1 MIHLKTKVHDSQ
13 TLEFKIGY
21 ETEPNISVSEFKV
34 DLWMFIPGNLEANE
48 RTYAANTFYEDL
60 KTRLRLITPHYT
72 LKQLAKASA
81 LPYGRLHDAMRYPQN
96 LDAFRHEI
104 CMVCNILKSSLRDE
118 VEKILRETG
127 AAQREELLFS
137 FIPTLRQVMNIYHNL
152 AEEISTLPG
161 DSLRNYKR
169 GDEFL
174 CQTIRHYLYCRTE
187 EFHKKELNLYLLELQ
202 DYMESQGYSLPQ
214 PKGSKQSRDFL
225 HRYATLKKFIES
237 DLFIRTHNKHSG
249 FLLEQLMFM
258 LSAGMAMGF
267 ALLVN
272 FYTKDAANK
281 YSLPLI
287 LLMVVSYMFKDRI
300 KDWVRNLFHNR
311 SGEVF
316 FDRRQRLEMN
326 GIDIGSS
333 RQSFD
338 YLAPDKVP
346 QSIQECK
353 QRSMELNE
361 PDDIQRE
368 EVVHYSRTIRLRRNL
383 IQHLSH
389 HPLSGVD
396 EICRLNLNRLMRWM
410 DNPNITAYHS
420 AKDGSVERFNAPRT
434 YEIHLVMGNVLNGK
448 SDFFSYRVELN
459 RDGII
464 ALKDLS

>member
-21 ETEPNISVSEFKV
+21 ETEPNLSVSEFKV

-72 LKQLAKASA
+72 LEQLTEANA
-81 LPYGRLHDAMRYPQN
+81 LPYCRLQDAMRYPEN

-104 CMVCNILKSSLRDE
+104 CMICNILKSSLRDDM
-118 VEKILRETG
+118 EKILNNTDHT
-127 AAQREELLFS
+127 QRVELLDS
-137 FIPTLRQVMNIYHNL
+137 FIQTLRKVMNIYHNL
-152 AEEISTLPG
+152 AKEIVALP
-161 DSLRNYKR
+161 SESRRNYQR

-174 CQTIRHYLYCRTE
+174 CQTIRHYLYCRTK
-187 EFHKKELNLYLLELQ
+187 EFNKKELNLYLLELQ
-202 DYMESQGYSLPQ
+202 NYMESQGYSLPQ
-214 PKGSKQSRDFL
+214 PKESKQSRDFL

-237 DLFIRTHNKHSG
+237 DLYIRTHNKHSG

-267 ALLVN
+267 ALMIN

-281 YSLPLI
+281 FSLPLI
-287 LLMVVSYMFKDRI
+287 LLMIVSYMFKDRI
-300 KDWVRNLFHNR
+300 KDWVRNLFHDR
-311 SGEVF
+311 SGEIF

-333 RQSFD
+333 RQNFE
-338 YLAPDKVP
+338 YLTPDKVA
-346 QSIQECK
+346 QSIQEFK
-353 QRSMELNE
+353 QRSMELDE
-361 PDDIQRE
+361 PDHIQRE
-368 EVVHYSRTIRLRRNL
+368 EVVHYCRTIRLRRKL
-383 IQHLSH
+383 IQRLSR
-389 HPLSGVD
+389 HPLRGVD

-410 DNPNITAYHS
+410 DNPNITVYRS
-420 AKDGSVERFNAPRT
+420 AEDGNVERFNAPRT
-434 YEIHLVMGNVLNGK
+434 YEIHFVMENILNGK
-448 SDFFSYRVELN
+448 SNIFSYRVELN